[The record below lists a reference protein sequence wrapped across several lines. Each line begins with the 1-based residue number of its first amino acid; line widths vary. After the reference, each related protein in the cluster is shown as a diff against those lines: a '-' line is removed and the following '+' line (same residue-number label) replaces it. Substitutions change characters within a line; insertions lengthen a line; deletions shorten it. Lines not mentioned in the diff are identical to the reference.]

1 MRILIVENGYRD
13 LILSRVKFGEF
24 LEAKGHQVFYACP
37 NPIESNYFHVEMNRN
52 KLSFIQ
58 LLKSAKKLSQI
69 EKSNSIDIVLTYRF
83 IPNVLNYISS
93 FVNNKIKRTSVITGL
108 GVAFSIKN
116 IKYRVISFFIKK
128 FYKLL
133 SYKTSI
139 ITQNPDDLIT
149 LGLTLKGNVVLGSG
163 FQNNKKLTLHSRH
176 KKPEDSV
183 TLLYVGRLLKS
194 KGIDDVINIFKKV
207 SDYSMNFKLIIV
219 GDIDEHNPDSIDD
232 CDLTYINKNPLIEF
246 LGFIEDL
253 TDVYLRS
260 DVLLFP
266 SKYREG
272 VPRAIIESLSYGLT
286 IITTNMP
293 GCKECVKSNGIL
305 MDNYNQEILI
315 DYLKKINKETL
326 LFNSLISRNLF
337 ETKFSSKV
345 VYPQY
350 EQIILN

>member
-1 MRILIVENGYRD
+1 MKILIVENGYRD
-13 LILSRVKFGEF
+13 LVLSRVKFGEF

-37 NPIESNYFHVEMNRN
+37 DPIETKYFHIEMSRN
-52 KLSFIQ
+52 KLSFFQ
-58 LLKSAKKLSQI
+58 LLKSGKRLSQI
-69 EKSNSIDIVLTYRF
+69 EKLNSIDIVLTYRF

-93 FVNNKIKRTSVITGL
+93 FLNHKVKRTSVITGL
-108 GVAFSIKN
+108 GVAFTLKN

-128 FYKLL
+128 FYKLS

-163 FQNNKKLTLHSRH
+163 FLNKKELTIQSRY
-176 KKPEDSV
+176 KKIEESV

-194 KGIDDVINIFKKV
+194 KGIDDVIDIFKKV
-207 SDYSMNFKLIIV
+207 SEHSAKFRLIIV
-219 GDIDEHNPDSIDD
+219 GDVDEHNPDSIDD
-232 CDLTYINKNPLIEF
+232 YNLSYIKKNPSIEF
-246 LGFIEDL
+246 LGFLENL

-286 IITTNMP
+286 IITKNMP
-293 GCKECVKSNGIL
+293 GCKECVKSNGFL
-305 MDNYNQEILI
+305 MDDCNQEILLN
-315 DYLKKINKETL
+315 YLKKINKETL
-326 LFNSLISRNLF
+326 LVNSLISRNLF

-345 VYPQY
+345 IYPQY

>member
-1 MRILIVENGYRD
+1 MNILILENGYRD
-13 LILSRVKFGEF
+13 LILSRINLGRY
-24 LEAKGHQVFYACP
+24 LENKGHKVFYACP
-37 NPIESNYFHVEMNRN
+37 DPKESFIFNIEMNRS
-52 KLSFIQ
+52 KLSIYEIY
-58 LLKSAKKLSQI
+58 KSTKKLSKI
-69 EKSNSIDIVLTYRF
+69 EKLNSIDIVLSFRF

-93 FVNNKIKRTSVITGL
+93 FLNHKAKRTSVITGL
-108 GVAFSIKN
+108 GVAFTLKN

-128 FYKLL
+128 LYKLS

-163 FQNNKKLTLHSRH
+163 FLNKNELMIHSRY
-176 KKPEDSV
+176 KKIEEPV

-194 KGIDDVINIFKKV
+194 KGIDDAIDIFKKV
-207 SDYSMNFKLIIV
+207 SEHSAKFRLIIV
-219 GDIDEHNPDSIDD
+219 GDVDEHNPDSIDD
-232 CDLTYINKNPLIEF
+232 YNLSYIKKNPSIEF
-246 LGFIEDL
+246 LGFLENL

-286 IITTNMP
+286 IITKNMP
-293 GCKECVKSNGIL
+293 GCKECVKSNGFL
-305 MDNYNQEILI
+305 MDDCNQEILLN
-315 DYLKKINKETL
+315 YLKKINKETL
-326 LFNSLISRNLF
+326 LVNSLISRNLF

-345 VYPQY
+345 IYPQY